1 MYEVVKLEEGRG
13 IRQAP
18 SYPNRHFTL
27 FLSLMEASLRP
38 AFRPLSLHISATSG
52 TLPSWVKGGVSLSQ
66 ERVPWS
72 GKD

>member
-27 FLSLMEASLRP
+27 FLSQMEANLRP
-38 AFRPLSLHISATSG
+38 AFRPLSLHI
-52 TLPSWVKGGVSLSQ
+52 
-66 ERVPWS
+66 
-72 GKD
+72 